1 MMIALL
7 AAGVVYVVFLW
18 WFSTG
23 AILWLDR
30 RPKVTYRWS
39 LIAVT
44 VIAAVAGCGLAASLR
59 DATPFGAVIAFT
71 CALAIWG
78 WHELTFLTGLISGPQ
93 RTACPSDVPGW
104 RRFILA
110 TSTLIYHEIAL
121 LLTAL
126 VIAAVSW
133 QAPNQFA
140 CWTFLVLF
148 FSRLSAKLNLFFG
161 VPNFSDELFPDHLR
175 YLSSYLRRSPASAL
189 FSGLYF
195 GGRRPRRHVGR
206 AGAGPWSEDVRGH
219 RICIAVCPRDIGS
232 HRARLHGSSFARCG
246 ALAMG
251 SAGAKRGR
259 DALVSSTTLHTPPDH
274 ATGCNLFRPRKTTT
288 TETMGVKR
296 HGL

>member
-1 MMIALL
+1 MMSALL

-161 VPNFSDELFPDHLR
+161 VPNFSDELFPDHLK

-189 FSGLYF
+189 FPVSIL
-195 GGRRPRRHVGR
+195 
-206 AGAGPWSEDVRGH
+206 AGV
-219 RICIAVCPRDIGS
+219 
-232 HRARLHGSSFARCG
+232 
-246 ALAMG
+246 ALAG
-251 SAGAKRGR
+251 TLVGLALDPGARMFEVTGYALLFALATLAVIEHVFMALPLP
-259 DALVSSTTLHTPPDH
+259 DAALWRWALPAPKGGGTP
-274 ATGCNLFRPRKTTT
+274 
-288 TETMGVKR
+288 
-296 HGL
+296 